1 MLYKNIYRLLIISA
15 VLSLSACQGV
25 LERNPK
31 VDFTLEGFFQTEQHA
46 ILATNSVYSML
57 RNWEV
62 HVFSYIGMTDIA
74 SDDADKGSF
83 PADAFFLQELD
94 DFTLSPSN
102 LAPLTVWQG
111 YYRAIYRANLAIER
125 IPDIEMN
132 ETLKARLIGECKF
145 LRAYYYFN
153 LVRWFGDLPLVIKPL
168 TPDEF
173 AQDRQPADAVY
184 TQIIQD
190 LQEALSALP
199 EKSQYKP
206 EDLGRA
212 TKGAARGMLAR
223 VYLTRGDFANA
234 EKYAL
239 EVISSGQYSLYPNFA
254 GIFLPEGENSSESVF
269 EAQATALE
277 AGGGGSQYNEVQ
289 GVRGTPNLGWGF
301 NRPSDDL
308 VRSFEQGD
316 PRRDLTILYP
326 GEPLPDGSDIV
337 SDNPDII
344 NERYNQKA
352 WVPEH
357 PGGNG
362 NGPGNIRMMRY
373 AEILLIAAEALNENG
388 KTDDAL
394 KYINLVRARARGS
407 STRVLPDIMT
417 ADKAILRQKIWQERR
432 SELAMEQQRWFDIL
446 RQGRAADLLAGKG
459 FKKGKNEL
467 FPIPQIEI
475 DLSSGTMSQNPG
487 Y

>member
-1 MLYKNIYRLLIISA
+1 M
-15 VLSLSACQGV
+15 
-25 LERNPK
+25 
-31 VDFTLEGFFQTEQHA
+31 
-46 ILATNSVYSML
+46 
-57 RNWEV
+57 
-62 HVFSYIGMTDIA
+62 
-74 SDDADKGSF
+74 
-83 PADAFFLQELD
+83 
-94 DFTLSPSN
+94 
-102 LAPLTVWQG
+102 
-111 YYRAIYRANLAIER
+111 
-125 IPDIEMN
+125 
-132 ETLKARLIGECKF
+132 IGECKF